1 MKKKHLAL
9 AGTTEGLGAHVKKGP
24 VSKDDLDKEME
35 DYRAAAGELGLA
47 V

>member
-1 MKKKHLAL
+1 M
-9 AGTTEGLGAHVKKGP
+9 GRVGGHVAKTP

-35 DYRAAAGELGLA
+35 DYRAGAIGIA